1 MRARTLRRA
10 GGCILSVF
18 TDAGQTGAYGTG
30 RGTRTLH
37 HRHLTRRVQHLQ
49 LTCRAEW
56 SHTATKGH
64 FVPPYS
70 TVSLSHYPVPS
81 AVETSDVRRA
91 ESGRRG
97 LRGGGGGREQWG
109 GGLGR
114 GGVRALKGGM
124 VHGSLSTS
132 GERPSEWGSVRC
144 GGCVGG
150 A

>member
-1 MRARTLRRA
+1 MTARTLRRA

-30 RGTRTLH
+30 RGTRTLQ

-64 FVPPYS
+64 FVPSYS

-97 LRGGGGGREQWG
+97 LGGAGEGGGGEQRGGGGAGKG
-109 GGLGR
+109 GGGSGR
-114 GGVRALKGGM
+114 
-124 VHGSLSTS
+124 
-132 GERPSEWGSVRC
+132 
-144 GGCVGG
+144 
-150 A
+150 